1 MLTDVIKEPGPGQPY
16 LSYDRDS
23 MIPIRGTEL
32 KIRRR
37 VTVTVVRVSDSDL
50 REVTASR

>member
-16 LSYDRDS
+16 LSYDHDS

-37 VTVTVVRVSDSDL
+37 VRVVRVLDSDL